1 MRPVAIPSRRDDVS
15 SRPTA
20 LSARPVRVRYS
31 HTSAR
36 TARTTT
42 AMKAI
47 GTKPTLVVR
56 PSMTSLVDGA
66 LGVIPEEERRA
77 LRGC

>member
-20 LSARPVRVRYS
+20 LVARPVRVRYS
-31 HTSAR
+31 HTSPA

-47 GTKPTLVVR
+47 GTKPTLFVR
-56 PSMTSLVDGA
+56 PLMTSLEMGPS
-66 LGVIPEEERRA
+66 G
-77 LRGC
+77 

>member
-20 LSARPVRVRYS
+20 LIAKPVRVRYS

-42 AMKAI
+42 TTKAI
-47 GTKPTLVVR
+47 GTKPTLLVR
-56 PSMTSLVDGA
+56 PSMTSLEMGPS
-66 LGVIPEEERRA
+66 G
-77 LRGC
+77 